1 MTPPESDEAM
11 SFELMVMVLVVAF
24 ISADTYLNHPFLP
37 KLNDKKYLLCRG
49 IPSLALSR
57 QLTVDE
63 RRRRHAGGP
72 KRWLSPHIV
81 LHIGSNTL
89 SGFGHS
95 LARQFIN
102 KNVHRLAL
110 VFAFDPFGRSVA
122 LVLTIKNCAI
132 EFVLKCSYLPLI
144 LPLAWLK
151 RKSVLCHQAALVL
164 HVDIGNCSTT
174 FQFPHV
180 FV

>member
-1 MTPPESDEAM
+1 M

-37 KLNDKKYLLCRG
+37 KCKLNDKKYLLCRG

-63 RRRRHAGGP
+63 RRRRHAGGA

-102 KNVHRLAL
+102 KNLHRLAL
-110 VFAFDPFGRSVA
+110 VFAFDPRHLYAYRSLA

-164 HVDIGNCSTT
+164 HVDTGII
-174 FQFPHV
+174 
-180 FV
+180 